1 MTLPVAILAG
11 GLATRM
17 RPMTERVPKSL
28 LDIEGEPFV
37 FRQLACLARR
47 GVTRVVLC
55 VGFLGELVREAV
67 GDGARWGIEVAWS
80 FDGRKLLGTAGAL
93 RKALPLLDRHF
104 LVLYGDSYLECD
116 YPAVERAFLDSG
128 RQGHHDGIRERRPL
142 GRQQRPD
149 EDGRIEVYDKK
160 VQTPG
165 MRHIDYGLGGLS
177 EDALLSRDEEAPC
190 DLAGIYQELIA
201 KGELAAYE
209 MRERFYEIGSP
220 AGLEELR
227 RYFAVKEGKK

>member
-128 RQGHHDGIRERRPL
+128 RQGIMTVFENAGRWDGSNVQMR
-142 GRQQRPD
+142 
-149 EDGRIEVYDKK
+149 DGRIEVYDKK

-177 EDALLSRDEEAPC
+177 EGALLSRDEEAPC